1 LKISLSFFLTL
12 YASVCSN
19 VAKNEIPVDL
29 SVQDDVKHHTSQRL
43 PQVQHCWGVPGRPSL
58 ADIVKMGRPQ
68 AKLVS
73 RSVASTIGMPAVVDS
88 VTSNAPSRTPK
99 ESNHIVTSTKLLNGT
114 SEVHLSNDVSINIAP
129 IAEVSEV
136 AESIGAHSS
145 NTDSKKLST
154 PDCVQKEADL
164 EESMKMSDNT
174 ETMTIAGQFSASVK
188 EVEPQQIANAS
199 LLDNGSVVKADD
211 FQYSLNSFEH
221 NQSKSS

>member
-99 ESNHIVTSTKLLNGT
+99 ESNHIVTATKLLNGT

>member
-58 ADIVKMGRPQ
+58 ADIVKMGQPQ

-99 ESNHIVTSTKLLNGT
+99 ESNHIVTATKLLNGT
-114 SEVHLSNDVSINIAP
+114 SDVHLSNDVSINIAP